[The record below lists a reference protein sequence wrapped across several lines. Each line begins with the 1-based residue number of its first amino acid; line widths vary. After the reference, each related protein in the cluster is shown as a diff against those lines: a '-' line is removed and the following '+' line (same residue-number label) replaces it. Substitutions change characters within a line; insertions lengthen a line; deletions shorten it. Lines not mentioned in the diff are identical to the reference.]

1 MSDGIERIVV
11 SVKQVGKNSKEII
24 YKHLTQNSQRASLDK
39 KLRARMEDSKDLN
52 N

>member
-11 SVKQVGKNSKEII
+11 SIKQVGKNSKEII
-24 YKHLTQNSQRASLDK
+24 YKHSIQNSQRASFIK
-39 KLRARMEDSKDLN
+39 KLRARLEDSNDLN